1 MNEQKSGTEE
11 PPAKRMRRTY
21 CYNHRKWW
29 KCWGISKCWWRW
41 DVLQEDFIR
50 IYSMKYRAPFSAI
63 PVYIFRKILTY
74 VDFEECHQL
83 KWQKVYEQE
92 RKELWWWEDF
102 GIPDCLWERK
112 EMQRAFIEIYRMK
125 YRAPFSAI
133 PTSAFREIL
142 TYYDPLEKLI
152 IS

>member
-21 CYNHRKWW
+21 SYNHRKWW

-74 VDFEECHQL
+74 VDFDECHQL
-83 KWQKVYEQE
+83 KRQKVYAQE
-92 RKELWWWEDF
+92 RKERWWEDLD
-102 GIPDCLWERK
+102 IPDWLWERK